1 MLKRPNILER
11 FSKLLYRFSKYAK
24 HQKIFVLYLFLLIIA
39 FVILPLIKI
48 SPVNWWAY
56 SVRLLW
62 GHLFK
67 SMLVI
72 FVTIIILLARNLS
85 FRFKNFVISYFG
97 FKENDSLL
105 NFILLRIILT
115 ALLWISDTINVVN
128 WVTQTIHLT
137 WSYYFIQLLLLI
149 WFVLTLISVVKNA
162 RENWNRTK
170 IINMADEET
179 LKEISNKRSFKWLF
193 EEENRN
199 EEENSD

>member
-48 SPVNWWAY
+48 SPVNGGAY
-56 SVRLLW
+56 SVRLLG

-115 ALLWISDTINVVN
+115 ALLGISDTINVVN
-128 WVTQTIHLT
+128 GVTQTIHLT
-137 WSYYFIQLLLLI
+137 GSYYFIQLLLLI
-149 WFVLTLISVVKNA
+149 GFVLTLISVVKNA
-162 RENWNRTK
+162 RENGNRTK

-179 LKEISNKRSFKWLF
+179 LKEISNKRSFKGLF